1 MPETK
6 DDIVIHLQRIFS
18 FVDRYVDNY
27 RYEREEEG
35 VADEIMNVRAKLL
48 QVVPDEDLCSLLF
61 KTMRMYQLAVTQLG
75 IELMDKKK
83 MGGGCLN
90 EVSIDVGSLE
100 RSKNIRMHYFDQI
113 WKAGM
118 SDPSSDSCSAGEE
131 NYKKSTNFSKG
142 HQFSSNSKTL
152 RNMIKEMN
160 EEMQKKDAHIA
171 DLEKELG
178 RLMLFSSRIQNGWAG
193 DFDDQSPGY
202 DDSENAKRKLRRHG
216 NFVGNLLDSVSSYL
230 PIIYVT
236 HPHPATYSSELLSSI
251 FYRLPSAI
259 EYESNRSPKEN

>member
-113 WKAGM
+113 WKADM
-118 SDPSSDSCSAGEE
+118 SDPSSNSCSAGEE

-152 RNMIKEMN
+152 KNMIKEMN